1 MAVLGMSWVGW
12 DVVCGTAS
20 LMSLHPHLP
29 VCASNAAELELLSF
43 FFFLFQG
50 FLMLSCLNQVFP

>member
-1 MAVLGMSWVGW
+1 MAGWMAVLGMSWVGW

-43 FFFLFQG
+43 FSSYFKAF
-50 FLMLSCLNQVFP
+50 